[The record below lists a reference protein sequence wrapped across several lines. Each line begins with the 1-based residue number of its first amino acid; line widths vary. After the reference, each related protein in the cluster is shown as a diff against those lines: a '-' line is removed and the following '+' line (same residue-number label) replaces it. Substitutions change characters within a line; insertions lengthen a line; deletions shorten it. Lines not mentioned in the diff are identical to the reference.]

1 MFLLPMSHKCLI
13 LSWQE
18 SVTIATVT
26 PSRMTESD
34 STLNLSRSTIFSLT
48 ISYCIIE
55 YHLGKVSF
63 EGTIILVAWEYSN
76 LIIYHSLMSQVS
88 FKFQVSLMLNKLLKS
103 HFLHFFWK
111 TILSSSWPWLWPMVL
126 GLVSLVTNLATPSLG
141 QPGHQPDET

>member
-1 MFLLPMSHKCLI
+1 MIDHFCKKILFCSKFLLPMSQNCLI

-18 SVTIATVT
+18 GVRIATVT

-63 EGTIILVAWEYSN
+63 EGTTILVAWEHNN
-76 LIIYHSLMSQVS
+76 LIMCHSLVSQVS
-88 FKFQVSLMLNKLLKS
+88 FMLNMGINSKNHIFSIFSEKQYNYFFAKFCLK
-103 HFLHFFWK
+103 
-111 TILSSSWPWLWPMVL
+111 
-126 GLVSLVTNLATPSLG
+126 
-141 QPGHQPDET
+141 